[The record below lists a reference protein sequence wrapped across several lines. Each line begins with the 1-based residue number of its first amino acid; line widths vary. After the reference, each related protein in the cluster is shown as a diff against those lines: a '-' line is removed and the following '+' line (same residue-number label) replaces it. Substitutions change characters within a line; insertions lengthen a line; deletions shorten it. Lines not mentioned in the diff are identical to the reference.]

1 VVEDQGT
8 SAADSR
14 LISAMRRPEFYPD
27 HPAQI
32 DFKQT
37 HMSWVFL
44 AGGEVYKVKKP
55 VNYAFADATTLES
68 RYFLCREEV
77 RLNRRLAPGTYLG
90 VVPIVDR
97 GTRLAL
103 ADYAEMQD
111 PNVREYAVRMRRLP
125 DDRMLDHLLRI
136 GEVRPRAIGKI
147 AHRLAGFH
155 RAASIANGVRYG
167 SAAAISR
174 TVLENLDECR
184 PAIETTVGD
193 RGFDPIRDYL
203 SRFIA
208 AHRELLDL
216 RARQGRVCEGH
227 GDLRCEHV
235 CLTEEID
242 IFDCVEFNEQLRY
255 GDVASDLAFLAMDL
269 DAFGA
274 PHLADEL
281 IRAYSKESNDRA
293 LATLIT
299 FYKCH
304 RACIRGKVDYLK
316 SLKPEV
322 PPEERERARERARAK
337 FSLAARYA
345 ACGRPALLVVCGLV
359 ASGKSTMAERLRL
372 STGFE
377 ILNSDRVRKQLA
389 GIPETLHR
397 RGEYGTGIYTPAFD
411 ALTYETLIEQARRS
425 LAAGRGAV
433 LDATFK
439 SPANRSAA
447 VALAAEMHVPVLF
460 VECRAGERET
470 LRRLHDRA
478 GKRAEVSDATEEIYA
493 EHKRDFVSITELPA
507 RRHLVIDTGSEDLE
521 PAIRRLEAALSN
533 PLS

>member
-1 VVEDQGT
+1 
-8 SAADSR
+8 
-14 LISAMRRPEFYPD
+14 MRRPDFYPD

-44 AGGEVYKVKKP
+44 AGSEVYKVKKP
-55 VNYAFADATTLES
+55 VTYAFADAATLNS
-68 RYFLCREEV
+68 RHFLCREEV

-90 VVPIVDR
+90 VVPIVEC

-103 ADYAEMQD
+103 ADRAEVD
-111 PNVREYAVRMRRLP
+111 SPNVREYAVRMRRLP

-136 GEVRPRAIGKI
+136 GQVSPNAIAKV
-147 AHRLAGFH
+147 AHRLATFH
-155 RAASIANGVRYG
+155 HTASTANSTRYG

-174 TVLENLDECR
+174 TVLGNLDECR
-184 PAIETTVGD
+184 AAVQATVGD
-193 RGFDPIRDYL
+193 RGFDPIHGYL
-203 SRFIA
+203 FGFIS
-208 AHRELLDL
+208 AHRQLLDE
-216 RARQGRVCEGH
+216 RARQGRVREGH

-235 CLTEEID
+235 CLTEEIE
-242 IFDCVEFNEQLRY
+242 IFDCVEFDEELRY

-281 IRAYSKESNDRA
+281 IRVYSKETGDRG
-293 LATLIT
+293 LATLAT

-316 SLKPEV
+316 SLESEV
-322 PPEERERARERARAK
+322 PREEQERARERARAK

-345 ACGRPALLVVCGLV
+345 ACGRPALVVVCGLV
-359 ASGKSTMAERLRL
+359 ASGKSTMAEKLRLR
-372 STGFE
+372 TGFE
-377 ILNSDRVRKQLA
+377 AFNSDRVRKQLA
-389 GIPETLHR
+389 GVPDTLHR
-397 RGEYGTGIYTPAFD
+397 HDPYGTGIYAPSFD
-411 ALTYETLIEQARRS
+411 ALTYESLIEQARRC
-425 LAAGRGAV
+425 LAGGRGVV

-447 VALAAEMHVPVLF
+447 VALAAEMRVPVLF
-460 VECRAGERET
+460 VECRADENEI

-478 GKRAEVSDATEEIYA
+478 GRRTEVSDATEEIYA
-493 EHKRDFVSITELPA
+493 RHKRDFVSINELPA
-507 RRHLVIDTGSEDLE
+507 GRHLVVNTSDGLE
-521 PAIRRLEAALSN
+521 PAMRRIEAALSDA
-533 PLS
+533 LS